1 MSRPDNS
8 FNSMENKSLI
18 WDMLISNRIF
28 DNIANDKFENVKM
41 MFENI
46 IRGLNQTI
54 SSSEI
59 ITNER
64 LLELNKQV
72 IIQVKSNISV
82 FLPRTVESLKETERV
97 LVFDR
102 NLESA
107 KNDFEI
113 MNKPQIPKTPDFL
126 LPDDDPLK
134 SENMD
139 AMLERLK
146 IEREQLVP
154 TDVSGLITPPPIP
167 ESSSNM
173 SQPPSNM
180 SKPEPLKKLTRLD
193 DLFKSSKITTQE
205 DDSRPKKVSFNK
217 VEEILSQEYSGE
229 KYLNDNFKLEKI
241 FNLLTE
247 INGKHDEILR
257 LLR

>member
-1 MSRPDNS
+1 MSRSENS

-28 DNIANDKFENVKM
+28 DNIANDKFEDVKM

-46 IRGLNQTI
+46 IRGLNQSI
-54 SSSEI
+54 SRSET

-72 IIQVKSNISV
+72 ILQVKSNISV
-82 FLPRTVESLKETERV
+82 FLPRSVESLQDIERV

-102 NLESA
+102 NLEMA
-107 KNDFEI
+107 KKDFDT
-113 MNKPQIPKTPDFL
+113 MNAPQIPKTPDFL
-126 LPDDDPLK
+126 LPDDEPLR

-139 AMLERLK
+139 AMLEQLK
-146 IEREQLVP
+146 MERERLVS
-154 TDVSGLITPPPIP
+154 TDVSGNMQIP
-167 ESSSNM
+167 ST
-173 SQPPSNM
+173 PSNI
-180 SKPEPLKKLTRLD
+180 SESIIQTPIQNPIPLKKLNRIE
-193 DLFKSSKITTQE
+193 DLFNSEDESKS
-205 DDSRPKKVSFNK
+205 RKVSFNQ

-229 KYLNDNFKLEKI
+229 KRVNNNIKLEKI

-247 INGKHDEILR
+247 INGKHDEILK
-257 LLR
+257 LLRTPSMF

>member
-1 MSRPDNS
+1 MSRSENS

-28 DNIANDKFENVKM
+28 DNIANDKFEDVKM

-46 IRGLNQTI
+46 IRGLNQSI
-54 SSSEI
+54 SRSET

-72 IIQVKSNISV
+72 ILQVKSNISV
-82 FLPRTVESLKETERV
+82 FLPRSVESLQDIERV

-102 NLESA
+102 NLEMA
-107 KNDFEI
+107 KKDFDT
-113 MNKPQIPKTPDFL
+113 MNAPQIPKTPDFL
-126 LPDDDPLK
+126 LPDDEPLR

-139 AMLERLK
+139 AMLEQLK
-146 IEREQLVP
+146 MERERLVS
-154 TDVSGLITPPPIP
+154 TDVSGNMQIP
-167 ESSSNM
+167 ST
-173 SQPPSNM
+173 PSNI
-180 SKPEPLKKLTRLD
+180 SESIIQTPIQNPIPLKKLNRIE
-193 DLFKSSKITTQE
+193 DLFNSEDESKS
-205 DDSRPKKVSFNK
+205 RKVSFNQ

-229 KYLNDNFKLEKI
+229 KRVNNNIKLEKI

-247 INGKHDEILR
+247 INGKHDEILM
-257 LLR
+257 LLRK